1 MTARVLVAGATGVIG
16 RALVP
21 LLRARGHHVTALVR
35 EPSRAAGLDL
45 DGVVVADALE
55 AEAVRAAVLSARPD
69 VVVHQLTAL
78 RGPTAEGFEPT
89 ARLRTEGTAHLIA
102 AAEAAGAERMVAQ
115 SIAFATA
122 PRGGPVLT
130 EDAPLYV
137 DAPDPGW
144 ALTTRAIAELE
155 RRILAAAHL
164 SGTVLRYG
172 TLYGP
177 GTLYHRAGAI
187 GGAVARGRLPLPEPA
202 AGITSFLH
210 VEDAARAAVCAVEA
224 DTDGVFNVADDDP
237 AEAAVWLPRV
247 RPPARSAPA
256 PYGAGATGRAVAG
269 LAHQLPAHRHARRG
283 QRPRTAG
290 AQLEAHGVELAD
302 TTGPRLTGRWAREPQ
317 WPPTGRRVR

>member
-89 ARLRTEGTAHLIA
+89 ARLRTEGAAHLIA

-237 AEAAVWLPRV
+237 AEAAVWLPEYARLLGAPPPRTVPAQLAERLLGWLTSYQLTAMRGAANDRV
-247 RPPARSAPA
+247 RQALNWKPTVPSW
-256 PYGAGATGRAVAG
+256 
-269 LAHQLPAHRHARRG
+269 
-283 QRPRTAG
+283 RTR
-290 AQLEAHGVELAD
+290 LAD
-302 TTGPRLTGRWAREPQ
+302 E
-317 WPPTGRRVR
+317 

>member
-35 EPSRAAGLDL
+35 EPSRAAGLAL

-55 AEAVRAAVLSARPD
+55 AGAVRAAVLSARPE

-78 RGPTAEGFEPT
+78 RGSTAEGFERT
-89 ARLRTEGTAHLIA
+89 ARLRTEGTAQLIA

-155 RRILAAAHL
+155 RRVLGAAHL

-202 AGITSFLH
+202 AGVTSFLH
-210 VEDAARAAVCAVEA
+210 IEDAARAAVCAVEA

-237 AEAAVWLPRV
+237 AEAAVWLPEYARLLGA
-247 RPPARSAPA
+247 PPPRTVPSQLAERLLGWLTGYQLTAMR
-256 PYGAGATGRAVAG
+256 GAANDR
-269 LAHQLPAHRHARRG
+269 ARRALNWEAAV
-283 QRPRTAG
+283 PSWRTR
-290 AQLEAHGVELAD
+290 LAD
-302 TTGPRLTGRWAREPQ
+302 D
-317 WPPTGRRVR
+317 

>member
-21 LLRARGHHVTALVR
+21 LLRAGGHHVTALVR
-35 EPSRAAGLDL
+35 EPSRAAGLAL

-55 AEAVRAAVLSARPD
+55 AEAVRAAVLSARPE

-78 RGPTAEGFEPT
+78 RGPAPEGFERT

-155 RRILAAAHL
+155 RRVLGAAHL

-177 GTLYHRAGAI
+177 GTLYHRGGAI
-187 GGAVARGRLPLPEPA
+187 GGAVARGRLPLPESA
-202 AGITSFLH
+202 AGVTSFLH
-210 VEDAARAAVCAVEA
+210 IEDAARAAVCAVEA

-237 AEAAVWLPRV
+237 AEAAVWLPEYARLLGAPPPRTVPAQLAERLLGWLTSYQLTAMRGAANDRV
-247 RPPARSAPA
+247 RQSLNWKPSAPSW
-256 PYGAGATGRAVAG
+256 
-269 LAHQLPAHRHARRG
+269 
-283 QRPRTAG
+283 RTR
-290 AQLEAHGVELAD
+290 LAD
-302 TTGPRLTGRWAREPQ
+302 D
-317 WPPTGRRVR
+317 

>member
-35 EPSRAAGLDL
+35 EPSRAAGLAL

-55 AEAVRAAVLSARPD
+55 AEAVRAAVLSARPE

-130 EDAPLYV
+130 EDAPLYA

-155 RRILAAAHL
+155 RRILGAAHL

-237 AEAAVWLPRV
+237 AEAAVWLPEYARLLGA
-247 RPPARSAPA
+247 PP
-256 PYGAGATGRAVAG
+256 
-269 LAHQLPAHRHARRG
+269 
-283 QRPRTAG
+283 PRTVP
-290 AQLEAHGVELAD
+290 AQLAERLLGWFTSYQLTAMRGAANDRGRQTLNWKPAVSSWRTRLAD
-302 TTGPRLTGRWAREPQ
+302 D
-317 WPPTGRRVR
+317 

>member
-21 LLRARGHHVTALVR
+21 LLRAGGHHVTALVR
-35 EPSRAAGLDL
+35 EPSRTAGLAL

-55 AEAVRAAVLSARPD
+55 GEAVRAAVLSARPE

-78 RGPTAEGFEPT
+78 RGPAPEGFERT

-115 SIAFATA
+115 SIAFATT

-155 RRILAAAHL
+155 RRVLGVAHL

-177 GTLYHRAGAI
+177 GTLYHRGGAI
-187 GGAVARGRLPLPEPA
+187 GGAVARGRLPLPESA
-202 AGITSFLH
+202 AGVTSFLH
-210 VEDAARAAVCAVEA
+210 IEDAARAAVCAVEA

-237 AEAAVWLPRV
+237 AEAAVWLPEYARLLGAPPPRTVPAQLAERLLGWLTSYQLTAMRGAANDRV
-247 RPPARSAPA
+247 RQSLNWKPSAPSW
-256 PYGAGATGRAVAG
+256 
-269 LAHQLPAHRHARRG
+269 
-283 QRPRTAG
+283 RTR
-290 AQLEAHGVELAD
+290 LAD
-302 TTGPRLTGRWAREPQ
+302 D
-317 WPPTGRRVR
+317 

>member
-21 LLRARGHHVTALVR
+21 LLRAGGHHVTALVR
-35 EPSRAAGLDL
+35 EPSRAAGLAV

-55 AEAVRAAVLSARPD
+55 AEAVRAAVLSARPE

-78 RGPTAEGFEPT
+78 RGPTTEGFERT

-115 SIAFATA
+115 SVAFATA

-155 RRILAAAHL
+155 RRVLGAAHL

-177 GTLYHRAGAI
+177 GTLYHRDGAI
-187 GGAVARGRLPLPEPA
+187 GGAVTRGRLPLPESA
-202 AGITSFLH
+202 AGVTSFLH
-210 VEDAARAAVCAVEA
+210 IEDAARAAVCAVEA

-237 AEAAVWLPRV
+237 AEAAVWLPEYARLLGAPPPRTLPGQLAERLLGWLTSYQLTAMRGAANDRV
-247 RPPARSAPA
+247 RQALNWKPVVSSW
-256 PYGAGATGRAVAG
+256 
-269 LAHQLPAHRHARRG
+269 
-283 QRPRTAG
+283 RTR
-290 AQLEAHGVELAD
+290 LAD
-302 TTGPRLTGRWAREPQ
+302 D
-317 WPPTGRRVR
+317 

>member
-137 DAPDPGW
+137 DAPDSGW

-237 AEAAVWLPRV
+237 AEAAVWLPEYARLLGAPPPRTVPAQLAERLLGWLTSYQLTAMRGAANDRV
-247 RPPARSAPA
+247 RQALNWK
-256 PYGAGATGRAVAG
+256 ATVSSW
-269 LAHQLPAHRHARRG
+269 
-283 QRPRTAG
+283 RTR
-290 AQLEAHGVELAD
+290 LAD
-302 TTGPRLTGRWAREPQ
+302 D
-317 WPPTGRRVR
+317 